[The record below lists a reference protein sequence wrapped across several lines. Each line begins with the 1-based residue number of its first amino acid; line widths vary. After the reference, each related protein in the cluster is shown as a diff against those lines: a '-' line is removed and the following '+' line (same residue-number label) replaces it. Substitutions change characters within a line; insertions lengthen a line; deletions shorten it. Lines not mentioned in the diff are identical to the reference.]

1 MMAKHVSRPIK
12 SAKRSGPMGTPVPFF
27 MIASMSSRVATA
39 VSRHMTASLMYGMR
53 MRFAMK
59 PGVSR
64 DVEGVL
70 PIAVTKARARE
81 RVSGEVW
88 SAVMIST
95 PGWMG
100 TGFIKW
106 VLRTR
111 GAAAGPAAAASL
123 VIERLEV
130 FVASMASEGVRA
142 GRREKMSSLRE
153 RIS

>member
-1 MMAKHVSRPIK
+1 
-12 SAKRSGPMGTPVPFF
+12 
-27 MIASMSSRVATA
+27 
-39 VSRHMTASLMYGMR
+39 
-53 MRFAMK
+53 MK

-81 RVSGEVW
+81 RVSGEVC

-100 TGFIKW
+100 TGFMKW

-111 GAAAGPAAAASL
+111 WAAAGPAAAASL

-130 FVASMASEGVRA
+130 LVARMASGGVRA
-142 GRREKMSSLRE
+142 GRREKMSSFRE
-153 RIS
+153 RISWKGLLVGCRGGAEEGGRYRDGFDNEVGVV